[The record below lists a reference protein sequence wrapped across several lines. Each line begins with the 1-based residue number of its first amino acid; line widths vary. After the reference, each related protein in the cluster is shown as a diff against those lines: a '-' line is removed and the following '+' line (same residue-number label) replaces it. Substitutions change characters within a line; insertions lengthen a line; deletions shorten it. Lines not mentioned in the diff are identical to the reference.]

1 MSTTTLTLLTS
12 LCIIGIGYFIKKRNV
27 IAEAEA
33 KVLSKIILY
42 VTFPALIFDTVTT
55 LQISY
60 SLLLLPCISLIFCLL
75 LLGICYLLFKRE
87 SNEVKGVLLMAASG
101 FNIGLF
107 AYPIIESIW
116 GKEGLQYVAMFD
128 VGNAFAVLGLSYTM
142 GALHA
147 PGQQKNAAKVISL
160 TYLGKK
166 LISSVP
172 LVSYL
177 AALCINLL
185 GIGFPVLISNVI
197 SAVAR
202 ANMAMVLLLL
212 GIYLNFRLDKTYS
225 TYVYKVLAI
234 RFGLALVTGIL
245 LFYALPFP
253 PLYRTIVLIGL
264 VLPVGLT
271 IIPFSDEFG
280 YNSKFAGA
288 IANIS
293 ILLSFVLM
301 WALILVF
308 DLA

>member
-1 MSTTTLTLLTS
+1 MSTPTLTLLTS
-12 LCIIGIGYFIKKRNV
+12 LCIIGIGYFIKKQKV

-33 KVLSKIILY
+33 KVLSKVILY
-42 VTFPALIFDTVTT
+42 VTFPALIFDTVTS

-60 SLLLLPCISLIFCLL
+60 SLVFLPCVPLVFCLL
-75 LLGICYLLFKRE
+75 LLGICYLLFK
-87 SNEVKGVLLMAASG
+87 NKPTEVKGVLFMAASG

-142 GALHA
+142 GAIYSPA
-147 PGQQKNAAKVISL
+147 QKSATKVISL

-177 AALCINLL
+177 IALGINLL
-185 GIGFPVLISNVI
+185 NISFPLLLTNVI

-212 GIYLNFRLDKTYS
+212 GIYLNFRLDKTYA
-225 TYVYKVLAI
+225 TYVYKLLSI
-234 RFGLALVTGIL
+234 RFGLALFTGIFL
-245 LFYALPFP
+245 YYTLPFP
-253 PLYRTIVLIGL
+253 QLYRTIVLIGL

-271 IIPFSDEFG
+271 VIPFSDEFG
-280 YNSKFAGA
+280 YNSRFAGA
-288 IANIS
+288 IANMS
-293 ILLSFVLM
+293 ILISFALM
-301 WALILVF
+301 WALIVLF
-308 DLA
+308 NLA